1 VIFAGAVFK
10 GSLSKQYREGQYYY
24 KEVLEQWDY
33 GAEEEL
39 TAVSLFPDQTW
50 EDVSSIHVMNKDF
63 EDKLAFLLKLE

>member
-1 VIFAGAVFK
+1 MIFAGAVFK

-39 TAVSLFPDQTW
+39 TAVSLFPDQT
-50 EDVSSIHVMNKDF
+50 
-63 EDKLAFLLKLE
+63 